1 MHYKHFTIEEREKI
15 QEMFWRKKSI
25 RAIARQLKR
34 SPSSVS
40 REIKR
45 NLPRERFCYTPR
57 LAYARA
63 LAKRSCRGREKRL
76 KNDTIR
82 SYVVAHLK
90 QGWSPEQIAG
100 RLPKEKPGESISHE
114 AIYQYIYAQFYRSG
128 YGTLKKGK
136 EDLRCYLKRRHKRR
150 IPKGARRC
158 QRVKKPDRPSI
169 EERPKSVEKR
179 TRLGHWEG
187 DRLESGKSKDGLN
200 TLVERVSG
208 FVLITKT
215 KDATAA
221 VTNKVMSQRLRFLP
235 QKLRQT
241 LTLDN
246 GSENMGWRKLES
258 HLPGLSCFFA
268 HPYCSFERGTNE
280 NTNGLIRWYLPKG
293 TDFAMISDQE
303 IKRIERAL
311 NNRPQKK
318 LNYQTPVEVFN
329 KHLSVA
335 LRG

>member
-15 QEMFWRKKSI
+15 QEMFWQKKSI

-45 NLPRERFCYTPR
+45 NLPKKQLRYTPR
-57 LAYARA
+57 LAQARA
-63 LAKRSCRGREKRL
+63 LTKRSCRGREKRL
-76 KNDTIR
+76 KNDAIR

-90 QGWSPEQIAG
+90 QGWSPEQTAG
-100 RLPKEKPGESISHE
+100 RLPVERPGASISHE
-114 AIYQYIYAQFYRSG
+114 AIYQYIYNQFHRSG
-128 YGTLKKGK
+128 YGGLKKDG
-136 EDLRCYLKRRHKRR
+136 EDLRGYLKRRHKRR

-169 EERPKSVEKR
+169 EERPRVVEKR
-179 TRLGHWEG
+179 TQLGHWEG
-187 DRLESGKSKDGLN
+187 DRLESRKSKYGLN

-221 VTNKVMSQRLRFLP
+221 TTDQVMSRRLKVLP
-235 QKLRQT
+235 KELRQT

-258 HLPGLSCFFA
+258 CLPGLSCFFA

-293 TDFAMISDQE
+293 TDFAMVPDQK
-303 IKRIERAL
+303 IMYIEEAL
-311 NNRPQKK
+311 NDRPRKR
-318 LNYQTPVEVFN
+318 LNYKTPTEVFN
-329 KHLSVA
+329 KHLGVA
-335 LRG
+335 LES